1 MATSDK
7 GNGGDEWE
15 PIVILIVLAV
25 GAAAVY
31 RALDKIDLFHW
42 IFATSNQIANTIQV
56 ATLRWINLFHRH
68 PSMAISNAI
77 HGVYVH
83 VAPTV
88 AGLIVFIVLSK
99 LILSIARK
107 RAALRAG
114 SAESVQRRVLMRL
127 DKSNSRSGYGNRY
140 LSALQVS
147 RRTAPRIMYDRLMLR
162 PAPVV
167 LTALDYLRDV
177 AMVEKDEKSGRFRIT
192 AKGRQFLKHPDD
204 NEFLQNSDLEVLR
217 YEVKHYHINTDNR
230 NAHIKKQQN
239 GIGNVQNEA
248 PTSDGSPL
256 LRLTGIL
263 VILTAG
269 LVVVAITGP
278 FGPQI
283 SSVLSHLR

>member
-1 MATSDK
+1 MATSAK

-15 PIVILIVLAV
+15 SIAILIVLVV
-25 GAAAVY
+25 GAVAVY
-31 RALDKIDLFHW
+31 QWLDKIDLFHW
-42 IFATSNQIANTIQV
+42 IFVTSKQITTTIQV
-56 ATLRWINLFHRH
+56 STLLWINLFQRH
-68 PSMAISNAI
+68 PSTAIRD
-77 HGVYVH
+77 VYSH
-83 VAPTV
+83 VAPIV
-88 AGLIVFIVLSK
+88 ASLIVFIVMWK

-147 RRTAPRIMYDRLMLR
+147 RRTAPRIMCDRLMLR

-177 AMVEKDEKSGRFRIT
+177 AMVEKDEKSERFRIT

-204 NEFLQNSDLEVLR
+204 TEFLQNSDLDVLR
-217 YEVKHYHINTDNR
+217 YEVKHYHINNDNR

-239 GIGNVQNEA
+239 GIGNAQNGASPSDTA
-248 PTSDGSPL
+248 PM

-269 LVVVAITGP
+269 LFVVAITGP

-283 SSVLSHLR
+283 LSVLSHLR